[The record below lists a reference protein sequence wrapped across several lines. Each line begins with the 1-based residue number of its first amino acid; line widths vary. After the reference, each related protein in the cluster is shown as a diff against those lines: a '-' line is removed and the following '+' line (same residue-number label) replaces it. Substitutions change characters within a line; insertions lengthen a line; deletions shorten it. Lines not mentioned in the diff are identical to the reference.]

1 MWVGTLAGGLVG
13 LLVVGCAEEQ
23 DPGRQPA
30 PEQEQTVA
38 APCPADL
45 SVAQLTGTVQ
55 LGGADIDGDG
65 TSDDVIMGSV
75 PGGGRG
81 CAVAMA
87 MAVTTSDAEA
97 VAPVSGASDVVGSS
111 ALGRPAF
118 AQVDGAAGDEIVV
131 TTSWSPRGG
140 GALAMFSW
148 VDGELVQVQQA
159 GRPWELFATVDD
171 GGGLPQLLTCLPKGF
186 ARVTAYPPGLDAGS
200 TVTSYALA
208 DGVLTVRDRDQDR
221 TATYQQVKRDYP
233 MLPRAGVAVLPDCG

>member
-1 MWVGTLAGGLVG
+1 MSGEEPGL
-13 LLVVGCAEEQ
+13 
-23 DPGRQPA
+23 QPD
-30 PEQEQTVA
+30 EDMQVTE
-38 APCPADL
+38 PCPAEL
-45 SVAQLTGTVQ
+45 TAAQLTGKVE
-55 LGGADIDGDG
+55 LGSADIDGDRRVDPVVMG
-65 TSDDVIMGSV
+65 TV
-75 PGGGRG
+75 PAGDAG
-81 CAVAMA
+81 CRVAVVA
-87 MAVTTSDAEA
+87 TTASGTVAAPVAGAREA
-97 VAPVSGASDVVGSS
+97 VGPTPLAAPT
-111 ALGRPAF
+111 F

-140 GALAMFSW
+140 GTLAMFSW

-208 DGVLTVRDRDQDR
+208 DGVLTVRDREQDR